1 MGQLKGK
8 TAIVTGA
15 ASGIGRATAQLFAA
29 EGARVLAVDVNA
41 AVAEISNEMI
51 SSLQCDLSNLDAPEK
66 VLTAAHNMLGTDA
79 QCLDI
84 LMNNAGV
91 GSNAPADQMSN
102 EEWDRVLNINLSAP
116 FRLAQRAIPELRK
129 SAAGR
134 IINVASVMA
143 THTDFGLAAYC
154 AAKAGI
160 TGFTRNLALELGR
173 DNITVN
179 AILPGAI
186 HTGMT
191 AASFS
196 NEDIAAIWAK
206 KSVLRRLGQPEDIAK
221 VATFLASDA
230 SGFVTGQSINVDGG
244 LLLRT

>member
-1 MGQLKGK
+1 MGQLDGK
-8 TAIVTGA
+8 YAIVTGA
-15 ASGIGRATAQLFAA
+15 ASGIGKASALLFAA
-29 EGARVLAVDVNA
+29 QGARVLAVDINPA
-41 AVAEISNEMI
+41 IAELNGDQIT
-51 SSLQCDLSNLDAPEK
+51 SLNCDLSTKEAPEQ
-66 VLTAAHNMLGTDA
+66 VLTSARDMIGSQD
-79 QCLDI
+79 QGLDI

-91 GSNAPADQMSN
+91 GSNAPADQLSN

-116 FRLAQRAIPELRK
+116 FRLAQRAIPDLRK
-129 SAAGR
+129 SEAGR

-143 THTDFGLAAYC
+143 THTDYGLAAYC

-191 AASFS
+191 DASFQ

-221 VATFLASDA
+221 VAAFLASDA
-230 SGFVTGQSINVDGG
+230 GGFGTGQSINVDGG

>member
-41 AVAEISNEMI
+41 AVSEIDNARIE
-51 SSLQCDLSNLDAPEK
+51 SLQCDLSNRDAPEK
-66 VLTAAHNMLGTDA
+66 VLSAVRDMIGSAETG
-79 QCLDI
+79 LDI

-91 GSNAPADQMSN
+91 GSNAPADQMSY

-129 SAAGR
+129 STAGR

-143 THTDFGLAAYC
+143 THTDYGLAAYC

-191 AASFS
+191 AASFR
-196 NEDIAAIWAK
+196 NAEIAAVWAK
-206 KSVLRRLGQPEDIAK
+206 KSVLRRLGHPEDIAK

-230 SGFVTGQSINVDGG
+230 SAFVTGQSINVDGG
-244 LLLRT
+244 LLLRS